1 MANKEILAVKEQL
14 VDEIADKI
22 SKSKSVVLVNHCG
35 LTVEQDTALRAEMRK
50 SGVEYKVIKNKI
62 LVRAFEKAG
71 ISGMEKV
78 FEGPTA
84 VAFCYEDAV
93 AGAKI
98 LVDHGAKT
106 KMLELKGGVIEG
118 KAASVNEMKVLASI
132 PSKPVLLAQ
141 LLGLLTAPM
150 RNFAVVISEIAKKSA

>member
-14 VDEIADKI
+14 VDEISDKI